1 MKKFIAIFILA
12 VMVLSTLAGCSS
24 SPQNPSAD
32 NTIANTQSATPVRN
46 TVPVTQPIT
55 ANQQIDAEQNTPTQG
70 NAETANNYDLPDLP
84 FTENINARGWHYND
98 VDYKVSLCVNAGWCV
113 DTDVVNYVAYITDIK
128 KDHAEYAEHLSED
141 KSIQSTLLAMNDPS
155 VNVTLEE
162 YEDGYRFGVYF
173 YDLEKADRASRI
185 AAAEEFIGITADSTT
200 TAFYLTALEA
210 ELKGYGFT

>member
-1 MKKFIAIFILA
+1 MPKRK
-12 VMVLSTLAGCSS
+12 T
-24 SPQNPSAD
+24 NSA
-32 NTIANTQSATPVRN
+32 
-46 TVPVTQPIT
+46 
-55 ANQQIDAEQNTPTQG
+55 
-70 NAETANNYDLPDLP
+70 LPDLP

-98 VDYKVSLCVNAGWCV
+98 VDHKVSLAGWCV
-113 DTDVVNYVAYITDIK
+113 DTDVVNYVTYITDIK

-155 VNVTLEE
+155 VNVILEE
-162 YEDGYRFGVYF
+162 DEDGYMFGVYF

-200 TAFYLTALEA
+200 TAFYFTALDA